1 MSNEEMTEIQSGSTP
16 TSQPAAVPN
25 TQPSLGTDQAPVHHD
40 VETEEKSMQETR
52 LPMYSEV
59 EHQENEAVETGVR
72 PLYRHPTHRIFG
84 GVCGG
89 VADYLNLDAGLV
101 RILWLVLSIP
111 TAGAGFLAYLVL
123 WLLLP
128 VGTSQS
134 GVQEQAAIRFSGRNA
149 QRAGMLLV
157 GIGALWLLANV
168 GILPWIWNAFWS
180 VVGVVFWP
188 ALLIGA
194 GMLLLKNQK
203 EWRASFAQWRSQ
215 FRNGV
220 RQQSGRVNVDRTA
233 VKDSMRQIYQRI
245 PLKRSRTDRLW
256 LGVSGGMA
264 RTFRLD
270 ANLIRL
276 FWVLFS
282 VGTMGFGV
290 LIYAIVGAI
299 LPEQSI
305 EAQAADYEIAYSREP
320 QDVQIIDG
328 TTH

>member
-1 MSNEEMTEIQSGSTP
+1 MSNQEMTEMERESTGMNSPSQANVSIGEGS
-16 TSQPAAVPN
+16 V
-25 TQPSLGTDQAPVHHD
+25 QAEPD
-40 VETEEKSMQETR
+40 LNNYNRQVEEQSMQETNHTIYTEQDEIAQKGTR
-52 LPMYSEV
+52 L
-59 EHQENEAVETGVR
+59 

-89 VADYLNLDAGLV
+89 IADYLNLDSGLV

-128 VGTSQS
+128 VGTSQT
-134 GVQEQAAIRFSGRNA
+134 GLQERAALSLNERNV
-149 QRAGMLLV
+149 QRAGTLLV
-157 GIGALWLLANV
+157 GIGALWFLANL

-194 GMLLLKNQK
+194 GLLLLKNQK
-203 EWRASFAQWRSQ
+203 DWRVSFVDWRARIRNNVQQRSSS
-215 FRNGV
+215 V
-220 RQQSGRVNVDRTA
+220 KVDRES
-233 VKDSMRQIYQRI
+233 VKNGMRQIQQRI

-264 RTFRLD
+264 RTFHLD

-282 VGTMGFGV
+282 LGTLGFGA
-290 LIYAIVGAI
+290 LIYAIIGAV
-299 LPEQSI
+299 LPEQPV
-305 EAQAADYEIAYSREP
+305 EHEGVEYELSYNNEP
-320 QDVQIIDG
+320 KPVQIIDG
-328 TTH
+328 RAR